1 MIGRGTGKGESS
13 AGHSQSWRDLAG
25 SVRPRKKSSLLRRR
39 RWRALLKLLSLVGV
53 LLGLLGGGFWLWQ
66 KADDPQA
73 PMEISA
79 PSQPLENILFKTD
92 GALPD
97 QWLSRTV
104 DLSIGTNLMEIDIY
118 DLKERLEKVGQVR
131 TATVERAFPNALRIS
146 LKEQSPV
153 LRLVLQAKD
162 GTLKEQVV
170 SDDGTVYD
178 GIGYSRTVRRGLP
191 YLQPYLH
198 GDGGYLPVL
207 GIPRVAELLQ
217 LAKSTYPELCGDW
230 DVVSLE
236 HYTGDTRL
244 PGQIIEVR
252 TKLVPR
258 ILFGAGKDFD
268 LQLKRL
274 EYILEKVQD
283 SGNPS
288 MERIDLSLRGLAAVQ
303 FSSREVN
310 FFP

>member
-118 DLKERLEKVGQVR
+118 DLKERLERSVKCAQQQLNVL
-131 TATVERAFPNALRIS
+131 FPML
-146 LKEQSPV
+146 
-153 LRLVLQAKD
+153 
-162 GTLKEQVV
+162 
-170 SDDGTVYD
+170 
-178 GIGYSRTVRRGLP
+178 
-191 YLQPYLH
+191 
-198 GDGGYLPVL
+198 
-207 GIPRVAELLQ
+207 
-217 LAKSTYPELCGDW
+217 
-230 DVVSLE
+230 
-236 HYTGDTRL
+236 
-244 PGQIIEVR
+244 
-252 TKLVPR
+252 
-258 ILFGAGKDFD
+258 
-268 LQLKRL
+268 
-274 EYILEKVQD
+274 
-283 SGNPS
+283 SG
-288 MERIDLSLRGLAAVQ
+288 
-303 FSSREVN
+303 
-310 FFP
+310 FP